1 MSDKRQKNAKPAVL
15 FGEKC
20 VKRIG
25 YIDGFLFACEIA
37 GQDHIRYVKPRRP
50 KYHLVIIV
58 LEGEIRM
65 IINGEELRFGKNSYI
80 NLPTW
85 VDVYEIEYGADFH
98 AMATAADRT
107 VVEDIFRNRN
117 PFPADFMF
125 RVDHSLDGVIMSKE
139 DLMTLC
145 KDISNLIES
154 LSRKNHYFV
163 EEINYAYF
171 YILLTDMADMVWK
184 RYGRHEPS
192 HHSEMK
198 RSDGIMKEFGELLAL
213 NIKKETSVGY
223 YAEKL
228 CISKQYLSLLVKE
241 KTHVTIGTIIA
252 SMRIETAARMLRNP
266 ELSIQQIAEQMSF
279 SDQSSFGKFFKK
291 HTGMSPLKYR
301 QNLKKTLLTLRPK
314 EILDE
319 TVRGMS

>member
-1 MSDKRQKNAKPAVL
+1 MSDKRQKNVKPAVL

-117 PFPADFMF
+117 PFPVDFMF
-125 RVDHSLDGVIMSKE
+125 RMDHSLDGVIMSKE

-163 EEINYAYF
+163 EEIN
-171 YILLTDMADMVWK
+171 
-184 RYGRHEPS
+184 
-192 HHSEMK
+192 
-198 RSDGIMKEFGELLAL
+198 
-213 NIKKETSVGY
+213 
-223 YAEKL
+223 
-228 CISKQYLSLLVKE
+228 
-241 KTHVTIGTIIA
+241 
-252 SMRIETAARMLRNP
+252 
-266 ELSIQQIAEQMSF
+266 
-279 SDQSSFGKFFKK
+279 
-291 HTGMSPLKYR
+291 
-301 QNLKKTLLTLRPK
+301 
-314 EILDE
+314 
-319 TVRGMS
+319 